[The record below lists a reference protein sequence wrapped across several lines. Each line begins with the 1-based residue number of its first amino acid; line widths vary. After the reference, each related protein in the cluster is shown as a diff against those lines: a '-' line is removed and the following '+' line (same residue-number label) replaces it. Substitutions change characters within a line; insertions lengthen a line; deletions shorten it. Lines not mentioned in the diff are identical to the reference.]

1 MNCTHNP
8 ADDFPKQLTERGRPS
23 CHDVEGSLFRFP
35 PKDSASLIA
44 QAKVDIDRNT
54 MNLTLAKCSVVV
66 VGQSNTEQVSRSFC
80 CNDGGLQ
87 CDSSPKEGNCGETQR
102 GKTESPVQAFD
113 DLQGCKVLTSVHD
126 IEPQL
131 PIIKRTGYLKGEQC
145 EKIMEHLV
153 GLQDNGRFEEHD
165 RLVTP
170 FMIHFKREGNI
181 DMQMAMMIE
190 RAVAFSYQKKFL
202 KKSKQLFSLAIKLG
216 STSKLRNPNVLLA
229 RAYYGFVQACR
240 YKNSKKLPLLLECLE
255 RGESLLQNHESPE
268 DLAEI
273 YYNYG
278 SVYLMHM
285 STIPDDERNAEARNK
300 YQRMVKKY
308 FENSIEAGKKDP
320 RERVRVKKQI
330 YGHLRVATLLL
341 DCTSTVARKQIKV
354 IPSQDIADAVKHLD
368 ILEHQLADVIPRGT
382 RVQIL
387 KTRSDQYY
395 RQGRAM
401 YPLAKKT
408 AEEALEIAQHH
419 EFTTELSSLQ
429 ERIDF
434 LDQLC
439 HDIPHRENVK
449 SPFGNESEASSNDGS
464 GETSA
469 SETEQKCSSRKD

>member
-8 ADDFPKQLTERGRPS
+8 ANEFSKQLTERGQPS
-23 CHDVEGSLFRFP
+23 CYDVMGSLFSFTS
-35 PKDSASLIA
+35 KDSASFIA

-54 MNLTLAKCSVVV
+54 MNLTLANCSVTV
-66 VGQSNTEQVSRSFC
+66 VGQSNTEQVSHSFC
-80 CNDGGLQ
+80 CNDDGVQ
-87 CDSSPKEGNCGETQR
+87 CDSSPKDGNCSERQR
-102 GKTESPVQAFD
+102 GKTESLVRAFD
-113 DLQGCKVLTSVHD
+113 DLQGCEVPTPVHD

-131 PIIKRTGYLKGEQC
+131 PVIERTGYLNGKQC
-145 EKIMEHLV
+145 EQIMERLED
-153 GLQDNGRFEEHD
+153 LQDNGQFEEHN
-165 RLVTP
+165 RLVTSYMEY
-170 FMIHFKREGNI
+170 FMRKGNT

-190 RAVAFSYQKKFL
+190 RGVAFSYQKKSL
-202 KKSKQLFSLAIKLG
+202 KESKQLFSSAIDFG
-216 STSKLRNPNVLLA
+216 STYQLRNPNILLA
-229 RAYYGFVQACR
+229 RAYYRFVQACR
-240 YKNSKKLPLLLECLE
+240 YQNSKKLPLLRQFLE
-255 RGESLLQNHESPE
+255 RGEFLLQNHESPE

-278 SVYLMHM
+278 SIYLMHM

-308 FENSIEAGKKDP
+308 FENTIEAGKKDP

-330 YGHLRVATLLL
+330 YGHLRVAAVLL
-341 DCTSTVARKQIKV
+341 DCISTVARTRIKV
-354 IPSQDIADAVKHLD
+354 IPPQDIADAVKHLD
-368 ILEHQLADVIPRGT
+368 ILEHQLSDVIPRGT

-434 LDQLC
+434 LQQLC
-439 HDIPHRENVK
+439 HGIPQRENIK
-449 SPFGNESEASSNDGS
+449 SPFGNESETSSNDGS

-469 SETEQKCSSRKD
+469 SETEQKCSS

>member
-1 MNCTHNP
+1 M
-8 ADDFPKQLTERGRPS
+8 
-23 CHDVEGSLFRFP
+23 
-35 PKDSASLIA
+35 
-44 QAKVDIDRNT
+44 
-54 MNLTLAKCSVVV
+54 
-66 VGQSNTEQVSRSFC
+66 
-80 CNDGGLQ
+80 
-87 CDSSPKEGNCGETQR
+87 
-102 GKTESPVQAFD
+102 
-113 DLQGCKVLTSVHD
+113 
-126 IEPQL
+126 
-131 PIIKRTGYLKGEQC
+131 
-145 EKIMEHLV
+145 
-153 GLQDNGRFEEHD
+153 
-165 RLVTP
+165 
-170 FMIHFKREGNI
+170 
-181 DMQMAMMIE
+181 
-190 RAVAFSYQKKFL
+190 
-202 KKSKQLFSLAIKLG
+202 
-216 STSKLRNPNVLLA
+216 
-229 RAYYGFVQACR
+229 
-240 YKNSKKLPLLLECLE
+240 
-255 RGESLLQNHESPE
+255 LQNHESPE

-308 FENSIEAGKKDP
+308 FENTIEAGKKDP

-341 DCTSTVARKQIKV
+341 DCTSTVARKRIKV
-354 IPSQDIADAVKHLD
+354 IPPQDIADAVKHLD

-395 RQGRAM
+395 RQGSAM

-419 EFTTELSSLQ
+419 EFTTELSSLE

-439 HDIPHRENVK
+439 HGIPHRENVK

-469 SETEQKCSSRKD
+469 SETEQKCSS